1 MTRKAVAYVVG
12 DQKLF
17 SIRVLG
23 NRTLDI
29 VISNRDEPASEQVI
43 RVLCEP
49 NERFDAPK
57 IAGLGFVGDHHML
70 AAIHFRLMVWNTN
83 TGQLEFSTPEHNPDR
98 LASSYRAMELHRDE
112 CVAVTEDGRLD
123 HWKWTGQELIKV
135 RPSLELKTTEA
146 ERLAWHPQG
155 DCVIVGTQSGSI
167 QAIDLKAGRT
177 VFVDR
182 SIHNSEICGAIWC
195 NANV

>member
-1 MTRKAVAYVVG
+1 
-12 DQKLF
+12 
-17 SIRVLG
+17 
-23 NRTLDI
+23 
-29 VISNRDEPASEQVI
+29 
-43 RVLCEP
+43 
-49 NERFDAPK
+49 
-57 IAGLGFVGDHHML
+57 ML

-135 RPSLELKTTEA
+135 RPSLVLKTTEA
-146 ERLAWHPQG
+146 ERLA
-155 DCVIVGTQSGSI
+155 CIRRVTASSSATQSGSI
-167 QAIDLKAGRT
+167 QALDLKAGRT

-195 NANV
+195 NANRPSHSSRDGKLALWQYQRDASNESGTLNEGGNIE